1 MQQSDTVA
9 TEFGIGEELRIGIEF
24 EAGQESKQ

>member
-1 MQQSDTVA
+1 MA